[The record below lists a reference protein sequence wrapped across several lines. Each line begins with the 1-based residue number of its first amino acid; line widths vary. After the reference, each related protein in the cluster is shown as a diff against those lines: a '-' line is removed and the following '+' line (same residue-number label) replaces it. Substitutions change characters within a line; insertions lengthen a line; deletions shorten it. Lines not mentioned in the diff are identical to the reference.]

1 MKVSLVQ
8 QAAQQALDQA
18 RKLNEESRT
27 GEAARTAEFS
37 NKVQGAVSSLME
49 TGAAADTAVSNL
61 VSGQNVDMHNTMIRL
76 GEVDLEMRFVVQLR
90 NRAIAAYEEVM
101 RLQV

>member
-1 MKVSLVQ
+1 MNVSLVQ

-18 RKLNEESRT
+18 RRLNEQSRAPD
-27 GEAARTAEFS
+27 EARTTAFS
-37 NKVQGAVSSLME
+37 NAVHGAVNSLLETSS
-49 TGAAADTAVSNL
+49 AADTAVSNL

>member
-1 MKVSLVQ
+1 MNVSLVQ

-18 RKLNEESRT
+18 RKLNEQAKAPD
-27 GEAARTAEFS
+27 AARNDAFTD
-37 NKVQGAVSSLME
+37 KVRGAVSSLME
-49 TGAAADTAVSNL
+49 TGAAADTAVTNL